1 MQRKINNEE
10 IFFLIFF
17 QIFKNF
23 FFPTIQ
29 NFPNGHVTVISQLF
43 DFRFTA
49 RLLGLPPTINLTVKP
64 LQ

>member
-1 MQRKINNEE
+1 MQRRINNEE
-10 IFFLIFF
+10 IFFFNFF
-17 QIFKNF
+17 SDFQKL